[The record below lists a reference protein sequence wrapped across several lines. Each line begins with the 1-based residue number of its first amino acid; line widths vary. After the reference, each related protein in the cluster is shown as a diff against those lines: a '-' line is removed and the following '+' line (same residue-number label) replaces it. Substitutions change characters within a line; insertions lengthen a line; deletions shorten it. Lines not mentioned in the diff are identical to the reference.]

1 MPLKVMQ
8 NRNLHNHLH
17 TEVTTPR
24 VGTQNTHHLLTDT
37 LRGPEH
43 QSAKWTYTHTGKTHT
58 HMLSTPATCTP
69 VSKCNPET
77 ALPQTPG
84 TPTHTHTHMLKQ
96 LMCKKYET
104 LPGNTPFSQTHKHT
118 ENTRISSQITPKN
131 SKDVEKKNADTQH
144 TPGIQLTVYT
154 DLPSHTHQDTEH
166 REHTDLYSRLNK
178 RNSSHQHMALN
189 TCWGHAH
196 VENAH

>member
-1 MPLKVMQ
+1 MKHFLEI
-8 NRNLHNHLH
+8 HLSH
-17 TEVTTPR
+17 RPIN
-24 VGTQNTHHLLTDT
+24 TQ
-37 LRGPEH
+37 
-43 QSAKWTYTHTGKTHT
+43 K
-58 HMLSTPATCTP
+58 TP
-69 VSKCNPET
+69 VFQVKSHPRT
-77 ALPQTPG
+77 AK
-84 TPTHTHTHMLKQ
+84 ML
-96 LMCKKYET
+96 
-104 LPGNTPFSQTHKHT
+104 
-118 ENTRISSQITPKN
+118 R
-131 SKDVEKKNADTQH
+131 KKNVDAQH